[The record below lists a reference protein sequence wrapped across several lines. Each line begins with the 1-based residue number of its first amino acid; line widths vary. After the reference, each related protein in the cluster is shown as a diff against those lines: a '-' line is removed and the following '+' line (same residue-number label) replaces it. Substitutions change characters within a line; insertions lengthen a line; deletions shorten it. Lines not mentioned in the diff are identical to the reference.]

1 MRAHLWCTPR
11 NTKIH
16 CPEHLTAGS
25 RRASI
30 STHGFVGVATGAKER
45 EREREREAGTSER
58 RGSSSRSEEKADRRA
73 SFPARKP
80 GEYNPRDVDS
90 VIRVARFLIRKQCEN
105 NSTVTKMVS
114 GGMACVKYLLF
125 LFNLIFAVTGIV
137 FISVGA
143 VILVA
148 YNGYNNFVDSW
159 FFAAPV
165 LMIIVGVIVF
175 LVSFFGCC
183 GAVKEN
189 HCMIITFSVLL
200 LLIFALELGAG
211 ITGYMMRGEISNM
224 LENRMNSTMR
234 QYEEN
239 RDIRNSWDIMQH
251 DLQCCGMNSPADW
264 IQFGSEDNTI
274 PESCCKELPAQ
285 GKCDANSIHLFED
298 GCMMRLKAA
307 IESSALILGGVGVGI
322 AIVQLIGVI
331 FACCLARSI
340 RREYET
346 VETTAH

>member
-1 MRAHLWCTPR
+1 
-11 NTKIH
+11 
-16 CPEHLTAGS
+16 
-25 RRASI
+25 
-30 STHGFVGVATGAKER
+30 
-45 EREREREAGTSER
+45 
-58 RGSSSRSEEKADRRA
+58 
-73 SFPARKP
+73 
-80 GEYNPRDVDS
+80 
-90 VIRVARFLIRKQCEN
+90 
-105 NSTVTKMVS
+105 MVS

-125 LFNLIFAVTGIV
+125 LFNLIFAITGIV

-143 VILVA
+143 VILVV

-211 ITGYMMRGEISNM
+211 ITGYMMRGEVANM
-224 LENRMNSTMR
+224 LHNRLNGTLR
-234 QYEEN
+234 QYEN
-239 RDIRNSWDIMQH
+239 NGDVQRSWDIMQH
-251 DLQCCGMNSPADW
+251 DLQCCGMNGPTDW
-264 IQFGSEDNTI
+264 PMVGFPGNTV
-274 PESCCKELPAQ
+274 PDSCCKEVPSQ
-285 GKCDANSIHLFED
+285 SKCDLNSIHVYSD
-298 GCMMRLKAA
+298 GCMAKLQSA
-307 IESSALILGGVGVGI
+307 IENNAMILGGVGIGI
-322 AIVQLIGVI
+322 ALIQLIGVI